1 MQLWRT
7 WMRILL
13 DESVPKDLRDHLP
26 RHEVVTVQESGWQGK
41 SDGELLRL
49 AAPHFGVLITADQ
62 NLPHQ
67 QNLATFELGVVI
79 LVAQRNRLADY
90 MPLLPLLREELTKVK
105 PGKAIRVAL

>member
-13 DESVPKDLRDHLP
+13 DESVPKDLQDHLP

-49 AAPHFGVLITADQ
+49 AAPNFDVLITADQ
-62 NLPHQ
+62 NLPYQ
-67 QNLATFELGVVI
+67 QNPAKFELGVVI
-79 LVAQRNRLADY
+79 LGASRNRLADY
-90 MPLLPLLREELTKVK
+90 KPLLPRLREELAEVRA
-105 PGKAIRVAL
+105 GEAVRVTA